1 MGKNTGNGAKIFVI
15 SWLPDRGYFGVK
27 SLHSA
32 VGALLCAWAAGWI
45 TLGALPLKPRQE
57 PEVPAPPGINTKP
70 CGCASSSALCA
81 DIARFFLCGHGP
93 RGGDYVRGSAPKT
106 PAGT

>member
-32 VGALLCAWAAGWI
+32 VGALLCAWAAGGI
-45 TLGALPLKPRQE
+45 TLGALPLRPRQE
-57 PEVPAPPGINTKP
+57 PEVPAPPGINAKP
-70 CGCASSSALCA
+70 CGRASSSALRA
-81 DIARFFLCGHGP
+81 DIARSFLCGHGP
-93 RGGDYVRGSAPKT
+93 RGGGLR
-106 PAGT
+106 